1 MTKLKQRAK
10 WIAFVSEYNVAL
22 MKDPFFGILQKKS
35 VDLTK
40 SLRLLKDVILK
51 RYFNVQTYR

>member
-51 RYFNVQTYR
+51 RYF